1 MTIRP
6 RRNLRQIVPLIGV
19 VALSA
24 SCSSHPSAPGSP
36 GATPPAATT
45 REVVFPSGGLD
56 LHGYLWEPPGR
67 GPYPVVLYNHGSEKL
82 PGSKPTLGAFF
93 TAQGFV
99 FFVPHR
105 RGQGLSPGQYI
116 SDLVAQSPPAQQN
129 QVVVDQLVA
138 QVDDV
143 SAALTYLVGLPEID
157 RSRVV
162 VAGCSYGGIETV
174 LASERDLAVRAS
186 VDFAGAAESWG
197 NPILRTRLTDAVDR
211 ARVPIFFLQAMN
223 DYNTAPSRFLSDE
236 MARIGKPYQVKI
248 YPPYGTTVDD
258 AHGGFCTNA
267 PEVWGT
273 DVLAFLR
280 TYIPL

>member
-1 MTIRP
+1 
-6 RRNLRQIVPLIGV
+6 
-19 VALSA
+19 
-24 SCSSHPSAPGSP
+24 
-36 GATPPAATT
+36 
-45 REVVFPSGGLD
+45 
-56 LHGYLWEPPGR
+56 
-67 GPYPVVLYNHGSEKL
+67 VVLYNHGSEKL

-93 TAQGFV
+93 TAQGFA

-116 SDLVAQSPPAQQN
+116 SDVVAQSPPAQQN

-138 QVDDV
+138 QVEDV
-143 SAALTYLVGLPEID
+143 AAALTYLLTLPEID

-174 LASERDLAVRAS
+174 LASERDLTVRAA

-223 DYNTAPSRFLSDE
+223 DYNTAPSLALSGE
-236 MARIGKPYQVKI
+236 MARVGKPYQVKI
-248 YPPYGTTVDD
+248 YPPYGTTVEDG
-258 AHGGFCTNA
+258 HGGFCTNA
-267 PEVWGT
+267 PDVWGA

-280 TYIPL
+280 TYIPARVPGSKF